1 LMKGEVAE
9 VKKVEANKNAS
20 TRLDAIVRKLIGLF
34 YYLDKNPIPNID
46 VESHRT
52 SIKQIVGNQ
61 YDNFIKNLEPFKDE
75 LILET
80 EVTYSNQ
87 KDILDNLNELMLNF
101 EEDIVRGEFST
112 AMAELAQAERN
123 KDNTNVNEL
132 VKRIDILTKRT
143 NELSKRRVS
152 K

>member
-1 LMKGEVAE
+1 MKGEVAE

-20 TRLDAIVRKLIGLF
+20 TRLDAIARKLFGLF

-46 VESHRT
+46 IDSHRT
-52 SIKQIVGNQ
+52 SIKQIVGNR

-101 EEDIVRGEFST
+101 EEDIVRSEFAN
-112 AMAELAQAERN
+112 AMAELSQAERN
-123 KDNTNVNEL
+123 KDSTVINEL
-132 VKRIDILTKRT
+132 IRTMDVLTKRT
-143 NELSKRRVS
+143 NELSKKRV
-152 K
+152 KK